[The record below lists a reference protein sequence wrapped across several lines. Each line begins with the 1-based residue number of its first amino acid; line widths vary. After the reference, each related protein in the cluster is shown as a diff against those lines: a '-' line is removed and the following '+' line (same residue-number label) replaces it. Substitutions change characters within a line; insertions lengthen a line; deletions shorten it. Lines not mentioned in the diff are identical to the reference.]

1 MKRLGLWLVVVL
13 VTASLIG
20 CGGSGGK
27 PPAPPSPS
35 AAAAAAKAALL
46 GVAESGQIGSGMMSV
61 TDYIDSLKA
70 TDAKKAEEL
79 SKEMQQ
85 LGKLSATPDALKAK
99 AKEIA
104 DKL

>member
-1 MKRLGLWLVVVL
+1 MKRLGLCLVMAL
-13 VTASLIG
+13 AASWIG
-20 CGGSGGK
+20 CNRNSAPSG
-27 PPAPPSPS
+27 PPAPST
-35 AAAAAAKAALL
+35 AAAKAALL
-46 GVAESGQIGSGMMSV
+46 GVAESGQIGSGMMPV
-61 TDYIDSLKA
+61 HDYVENLKA